1 MSVRSSDEYKEEKQL
16 DRIKELCNKY
26 NLIFIIDA
34 RKPFFPFKEKSNI
47 RELLAQTYKEL
58 YGKDITIKK
67 IHACMEG
74 GIISSNIDNLDI
86 CTIAPT
92 IDNCHSVNER
102 VSISS
107 TIRVYNWL
115 KETLIKYNKDY

>member
-1 MSVRSSDEYKEEKQL
+1 
-16 DRIKELCNKY
+16 
-26 NLIFIIDA
+26 
-34 RKPFFPFKEKSNI
+34 
-47 RELLAQTYKEL
+47 
-58 YGKDITIKK
+58 
-67 IHACMEG
+67 MEG